1 MNRLLTH
8 LGPPLRA
15 LQGVFRNRA
24 IRRMQLAF
32 LLFNVA
38 EPAMWV
44 AILVYA
50 FDEGGTRAVGFV
62 SILCLV
68 PAGLLAPFAAGLGDR
83 FPRERVV
90 RFGYLTQAAVT
101 GMLALALGIGAPPL
115 VVYLVAMISCIPYT
129 AGRPNHHALLP
140 SLGDAPDEVAAA
152 NSVSALTEGVG
163 YALGGLTAAV
173 LATIGAGAI
182 VAVAAVALGF
192 ACLLTLGIHAP
203 VLDRGSFRAWT
214 LAVDAVDGIRRIA
227 TTRGTRILV
236 LIAGA
241 LAIATG
247 AIGVLLVPLA
257 IDRLGLGD
265 SGVGFF
271 STMQSVGLFVGA
283 GISVAFATRRTLAGG
298 IVAAAALYAI
308 GGVLFGLSTTTV
320 IAVVACIAYGASI
333 TLLDVL
339 ARTLLQRT
347 TSDDLLTRVFGA
359 VEALWLLAYAAGAA
373 IAPSLESRIGLPVSF
388 AVLGCTMLVTGAISF
403 AGLRRI
409 DQAAVVPERQLQ
421 LLSAIPMFAPLPHI
435 DLERIGRQ
443 LDRIETPAGTEL
455 IRQGDVGDRFYVV
468 DAGIFEIVRDGARID
483 TAEVGGYFGEIALLH
498 DVPRT
503 ATVRAIADGA
513 VWALDQE
520 EFLATITGLPQ
531 AARAAHKI
539 SAERRRTD
547 APNEGIAG

>member
-1 MNRLLTH
+1 
-8 LGPPLRA
+8 
-15 LQGVFRNRA
+15 V
-24 IRRMQLAF
+24 
-32 LLFNVA
+32 
-38 EPAMWV
+38 
-44 AILVYA
+44 
-50 FDEGGTRAVGFV
+50 
-62 SILCLV
+62 
-68 PAGLLAPFAAGLGDR
+68 
-83 FPRERVV
+83 
-90 RFGYLTQAAVT
+90 
-101 GMLALALGIGAPPL
+101 
-115 VVYLVAMISCIPYT
+115 
-129 AGRPNHHALLP
+129 
-140 SLGDAPDEVAAA
+140 
-152 NSVSALTEGVG
+152 
-163 YALGGLTAAV
+163 
-173 LATIGAGAI
+173 
-182 VAVAAVALGF
+182 
-192 ACLLTLGIHAP
+192 
-203 VLDRGSFRAWT
+203 
-214 LAVDAVDGIRRIA
+214 
-227 TTRGTRILV
+227 V

-298 IVAAAALYAI
+298 IVAAAGLYAI
-308 GGVLFGLSTTTV
+308 GGVLFGLSTTTA

-373 IAPSLESRIGLPVSF
+373 IAPSLESWIGLPVSF
-388 AVLGCTMLVTGAISF
+388 ALLGCTMLVTGAVSF

-409 DQAAVVPERQLQ
+409 DHAAVVPERQLQ
-421 LLSAIPMFAPLPHI
+421 LLTAIPMFAPLPHI

-443 LDRIETPAGTEL
+443 LDLIETPAGTEL

-468 DAGIFEIVRDGARID
+468 EAGAFEIVRDGARID
-483 TAEVGGYFGEIALLH
+483 TAGVGGYFGEIALLQ

-531 AARAAHKI
+531 AARAAHEI
-539 SAERRRTD
+539 SAERRRTEPPD
-547 APNEGIAG
+547 GGIAG